1 MENGGEK
8 DVKEKCPFMNKNN
21 YFLLTPPLL
30 IFPHGETKQKIV

>member
-21 YFLLTPPLL
+21 YFLLTPPPSH
-30 IFPHGETKQKIV
+30 FSPWRN

>member
-21 YFLLTPPLL
+21 YFLLTPPPFSF
-30 IFPHGETKQKIV
+30 FPMEKLSKK